1 MAMLAYFDTSALIP
15 LVIHEPA
22 TARCRA
28 VWDAAAAIV
37 TSDLTYVEAH
47 AALAQARRLERLT
60 DASHERAVAALESL
74 WTGVARIAV
83 APPIIR
89 EAAKIA
95 HTQALRGDDAVH
107 AASALAAASD
117 DFVAVSGDAT
127 LLHAWIELGIAT
139 VDSGG

>member
-60 DASHERAVAALESL
+60 DASHERAVAAFESL

-117 DFVAVSGDAT
+117 DFVAVSGDAA